1 MTWFAAYIV
10 AGAFVGILA
19 GMLGI
24 GGGMT
29 LVPILAFLF
38 AAQAVSPDYIVHLS
52 LGTAM
57 ASIVFTSA
65 SSVREHYRLGGVDLH
80 IVKRMSPGLVVGS
93 LLSTLAAGWISQS
106 QLALAFS
113 IIVYA
118 GATQMILNRK
128 PATSRP
134 LPGTPLL
141 FSLGLLIGIVCGL
154 VSAGGAFMT
163 VPFMLW
169 CGVPLTTA
177 IGTAAAMGIPVAIVG
192 SAGYIISGWQVPGL
206 PPDTMGFVSLVA
218 LAGLV
223 AGSVVT
229 APFGARLAHRL
240 PIVTLKRIFALL
252 LYILAT
258 KMFFTYV

>member
-1 MTWFAAYIV
+1 VIWFAAYIV

-29 LVPILAFLF
+29 LVPILAALF

-65 SSVREHYRLGGVDLH
+65 SSVREHYRLGGVNLH
-80 IVKRMSPGLVVGS
+80 IVKRMSPGLVTGS
-93 LLSTLAAGWISQS
+93 LLSTLAAGWIPQA

-113 IIVYA
+113 VIVYI
-118 GATQMILNRK
+118 GATQILLNRK
-128 PATSRP
+128 PAASRP
-134 LPGTPLL
+134 LPGTAPLFL
-141 FSLGLLIGIVCGL
+141 LGLLIGIVCGL

-163 VPFMLW
+163 VPLMLW
-169 CGVPLTTA
+169 CGIPLTTA

-192 SAGYIISGWQVPGL
+192 SAGYVISGWNVAGL
-206 PPDTMGFVSLVA
+206 PSDAIGFVSLVA

-223 AGSVVT
+223 AGSIVT
-229 APFGARLAHRL
+229 APIGARLAHRL
-240 PIVTLKRIFALL
+240 PVVALKRIFALL

-258 KMFFTYV
+258 KMLLTYV